1 MRYTKD
7 KTITALEFLKRME
20 IVKIQGPFKRYS
32 LILLEIIE
40 FMIELTKEYIYNP
53 TLSIYQ
59 ELVVELNTYVRKTKD
74 KYVTL

>member
-40 FMIELTKEYIYNP
+40 FMIELTKEYIYNS
-53 TLSIYQ
+53 TLSSYQ
-59 ELVVELNTYVRKTKD
+59 QLVVELKTNAR
-74 KYVTL
+74 

>member
-40 FMIELTKEYIYNP
+40 FMIELTKEYIYNS

-74 KYVTL
+74 KYVSL